1 MRERV
6 RARRGRDPRPPPP
19 PPVPAPQTPPPP
31 LPPPAKAAPGCLRS
45 TLFAPSPSRH
55 AGRQQPGHLVRHL
68 SAAPPRGVERLDADR
83 PHLPV
88 LPVHRGRRHDRAG
101 GTPWP
106 VPSPP
111 AGLPSSP
118 RGPASPIR
126 PPRWPSG
133 AGSGPHASSRPA
145 RARSKACPGPGRHSG
160 KPFDR
165 RRIPDCRVDPDKAL
179 RHNEMAGHWTNRCG
193 PGPATASIGLTSR
206 PAESIFSPPTVRG
219 QWCSPR
225 TPGCPAGGHR
235 LLDTMRVTGVTLL
248 ARPARNAR
256 RAVTAS

>member
-1 MRERV
+1 MLVVNNPGTWSAIYPPLHHAEWNGWTPTDLIFPFFLFIVGVAMTGPEGRPGPCR
-6 RARRGRDPRPPPP
+6 RRRRGC
-19 PPVPAPQTPPPP
+19 PP
-31 LPPPAKAAPGCLRS
+31 LHGDQPRRS
-45 TLFAPSPSRH
+45 
-55 AGRQQPGHLVRHL
+55 GHR
-68 SAAPPRGVERLDADR
+68 E
-83 PHLPV
+83 
-88 LPVHRGRRHDRAG
+88 
-101 GTPWP
+101 
-106 VPSPP
+106 
-111 AGLPSSP
+111 
-118 RGPASPIR
+118 
-126 PPRWPSG
+126 WPSG

-179 RHNEMAGHWTNRCG
+179 RHNGMAGHWTNRCG